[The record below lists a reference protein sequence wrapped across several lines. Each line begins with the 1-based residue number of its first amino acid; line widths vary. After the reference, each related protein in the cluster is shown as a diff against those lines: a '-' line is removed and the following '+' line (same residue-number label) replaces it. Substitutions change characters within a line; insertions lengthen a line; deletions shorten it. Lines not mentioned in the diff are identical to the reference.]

1 MKYNISVPGRDNS
14 TRSHCLRC
22 LFHLHKG
29 GRPVQIRSR
38 SKSFLQEW
46 TCKQDQ
52 TKLWYISISLLLQE
66 WTGRIS
72 AQSLNSE
79 LKMATPPGDEIWAQ
93 KCHELDFQVGSIWIF
108 NILPPSPS
116 PITIIVFFPL
126 LLLKIIMIMM
136 TTGGSP
142 QGGAVQPA
150 GRERGSLWEGAR
162 RSDTLEKGSA

>member
-1 MKYNISVPGRDNS
+1 MLGVAVTCSNKQTFIDKIQVTACVAFNIDGWHEDDNRDLPKNYHPAFKYNISVPGRDNS

-29 GRPVQIRSR
+29 RRPVQIRSR
-38 SKSFLQEW
+38 SKSILQEW

-52 TKLWYISISLLLQE
+52 NYDIFLLQE

-93 KCHELDFQVGSIWIF
+93 KCHELDFQVDSILIF
-108 NILPPSPS
+108 NILPPSSSPS
-116 PITIIVFFPL
+116 PY
-126 LLLKIIMIMM
+126 
-136 TTGGSP
+136 
-142 QGGAVQPA
+142 
-150 GRERGSLWEGAR
+150 
-162 RSDTLEKGSA
+162 

>member
-1 MKYNISVPGRDNS
+1 MLGVAVTCSNKQTFIDKIQVTACDAVNIDGWHEEDNCDLPKKSSPCLQNGKYNISVPGRDNT
-14 TRSHCLRC
+14 TRSHCLRR

-29 GRPVQIRSR
+29 GRPLQIRSR

-52 TKLWYISISLLLQE
+52 NYDIISISLHLQE

-93 KCHELDFQVGSIWIF
+93 KCHELDFQVGSI
-108 NILPPSPS
+108 
-116 PITIIVFFPL
+116 
-126 LLLKIIMIMM
+126 
-136 TTGGSP
+136 
-142 QGGAVQPA
+142 
-150 GRERGSLWEGAR
+150 
-162 RSDTLEKGSA
+162 